1 MKALILNSGLG
12 TRMGSLT
19 NNQPKCMTDIGFHE
33 TILSR
38 QLKILKTIGITE
50 IIITTGFSNDV
61 LEEYIHTLNLD
72 LNYTFVYNPRYAI
85 TNYIYSIYLARDH
98 LLDSDIIM
106 MHGDLVFEQQVLLNM
121 LEANLSLMTISTTRS
136 LPPKDFKAVVEKEL
150 ITRIGVEFF
159 EQAYAAQPLYKL
171 QQEDWLVWL
180 NKITSY
186 CENGIVD
193 CYAENAFNE
202 ISGQIKLFPF
212 DVKNQLCAE
221 IDNLDDFEI
230 VKKALSGAKEE
241 GNEIEN

>member
-1 MKALILNSGLG
+1 MKVLILNSGLG

-19 NNQPKCMTDIGFHE
+19 KNQPKCMTDIGSYE

-38 QLKILKTIGITE
+38 QLKIIKTIGITE
-50 IIITTGFSNDV
+50 IIMTTGFSHNV

-85 TNYIYSIYLARDH
+85 TNYIYSIYLARDY
-98 LLDSDIIM
+98 LLDSEVIM
-106 MHGDLVFEQQVLLNM
+106 MHGDLVFEQQVLLN
-121 LEANLSLMTISTTRS
+121 LLDADLSVMTVSSTRP
-136 LPPKDFKAVVEKEL
+136 LPSKDFKAVVEKGL
-150 ITRIGVEFF
+150 ITKVGVEFF

-180 NKITSY
+180 NKIISY
-186 CENGIVD
+186 CENGLVD

-221 IDNLDDFEI
+221 IDNLDDLET
-230 VKKALSGAKEE
+230 VKKALSEAKEE